1 MVNPFKDLDLL
12 EKASE
17 AARYG
22 SEVGDKNRR
31 SNHEKQPESLEHIG
45 EVEKPLPG
53 RVAKGYQV
61 RVSASSTVLWA
72 GNPRNFES
80 DVDIS
85 DLKHLLAATN
95 GNTEAVTARLKDGK
109 LQIIAGKR
117 RRMAC
122 LELDLPILANV
133 FDDLS
138 DDECHFVADIENRG
152 RKDLTHIAYCQ
163 YLAQRYDELCE
174 DPSTRVTIEEFGEKY
189 QINRTTMQ
197 NKIST
202 GRLPR
207 FLFENVADMNMW
219 GVRQSSSV
227 LALYNKL
234 RDISYIDDN
243 DIKDALATCRNPTDI
258 ISALTSLSGEGA
270 NNKDAPKLKS
280 MRVGEGTISIKQ
292 GRSGALTVKVD
303 SKVGPDVKERLE
315 KFLESLK

>member
-1 MVNPFKDLDLL
+1 MVNKVDLSLL
-12 EKASE
+12 EKASKK
-17 AARYG
+17 ARYG
-22 SEVGDKNRR
+22 SEVRDAARTPIREANVEGFEKIGD
-31 SNHEKQPESLEHIG
+31 
-45 EVEKPLPG
+45 VEKPLPG

-61 RVSASSTVLWA
+61 RVPASSTVLWS

-80 DVDIS
+80 DVDVS
-85 DLKHLLAATN
+85 DLKPLLTATN

-133 FDDLS
+133 FDNLS

-163 YLAQRYDELCE
+163 YLAQRYDELCK
-174 DPSTRVTIEEFGEKY
+174 DPSTRVTVEEFGEKY
-189 QINRTTMQ
+189 RINRTTMQ

-207 FLFENVADMNMW
+207 YLFESVADMNMW

-234 RDISYIDDN
+234 RDISYIDDSN
-243 DIKDALATCRNPTDI
+243 IKDALASCRNPTDV
-258 ISALTSLSGEGA
+258 ISALTSLAGEGA
-270 NNKDAPKLKS
+270 NNKDTPKTQS
-280 MRVGEGTISIKQ
+280 MRVGQGTISIKH

-303 SKVGPDVKERLE
+303 SKVSSDVKERLE
-315 KFLESLK
+315 AFLASLQ